1 MRKNTEYGA
10 SQEFVP
16 IREIR
21 DGIIQ
26 TSDGH
31 FVKILEISPVNFS
44 MLSAA
49 ERSNIVWSFASF
61 LKISPN
67 NLQLKIVTRK
77 ADAGKHVDAVR
88 KEKQGDGQRLKE
100 ISIEIADI
108 KDRSNP
114 DDSDAKKAEINTEI
128 EALSKESRIL
138 QEEMSTEGYKARQL
152 HSEEYIRLV
161 EQLSKFTAIT
171 RRFFLVYRYE
181 GKSVDYADVVS
192 DISRVERQARSYF
205 NACGNEILIHGGMD
219 EENMFA
225 AEVLYLIYNR
235 VKSTETP
242 FAEHVNDVILRRMAA
257 LHRPFDPD
265 HIPNIPVVD
274 FIAPNH
280 VSLYNRD
287 YIFIDD
293 VYYSFI
299 MVASD
304 GYLTQVPAGWLEP
317 IIDCGED
324 IDVDIFAHKEKKE
337 DILGSLRQRMKFNRI
352 SLSDKPDTDNDFEDV
367 EDALDAGYYIKRGL
381 TRRNED
387 FYYINIL
394 ITITAGNKNQLF
406 RKRENVVDMLRSV
419 DMKQFN
425 CMWRFEQAFISS
437 LPLCSLDKS
446 LYGAS
451 KRNVLTYGLASL
463 YPFVSFQICDDNGIL
478 LGINKQNRSLCVV
491 DIFNTH
497 VYKNANMCFLG
508 TTGGGKTFTLQMIAM
523 RMRMRGIQC
532 YVIAPDKGH
541 EMRRACNCIGGAY
554 IKISAGSR
562 YRINVMDIRPVN
574 DASDIAI
581 EGQEGAFSDSLL
593 AKKVQDL
600 KIFFTLLIPEMS
612 NVQEQLLDD
621 ALIKTYAKKGIT
633 HDNDSI
639 YLDDSKTALK
649 EMPILEDLYNEL
661 LENKRMSDIA
671 TVLNMLVHGS
681 ASNFNGRTNVDLE
694 NKYIVFDLT
703 ELTGKLRPV
712 GMYMVLDLVWSR
724 IKEDRTAKKAVFID
738 EIWRLVS
745 QNKDAAEW
753 VQELW
758 KTIRGYGGA
767 AVASTQDLVDFF
779 ALEDGRY
786 GRAIINNS
794 AINILKYL
802 QPNEA
807 AMVKKVMDLTD
818 SEYKALMRF
827 DRKEGL
833 FCVDSNRVE
842 VEFIPTDF
850 ERWLITTDRMELEKL
865 KAAGYREMIHI
876 A

>member
-1 MRKNTEYGA
+1 M
-10 SQEFVP
+10 
-16 IREIR
+16 
-21 DGIIQ
+21 
-26 TSDGH
+26 
-31 FVKILEISPVNFS
+31 NFS

-67 NLQLKIVTRK
+67 NLQMKIMTRK
-77 ADAGKHVDAVR
+77 ADAGNHVAAVQL
-88 KEKQGDGQRLKE
+88 EKQEVERRLAE
-100 ISIEIADI
+100 LNREIADI
-108 KDRSNP
+108 GARMGS
-114 DDSDAKKAEINTEI
+114 DDSEDKRAEDNARI
-128 EALSKESRIL
+128 ETLSQETRKL
-138 QEEMSTEGYKARQL
+138 QEEMASDGYKARQL

-161 EQLSKFTAIT
+161 EQLSRFTAIT

-181 GKSVDYADVVS
+181 GKSGDYADVVS

-205 NACGNEILIHGGMD
+205 SACGNEILTHGGMD

-225 AEVLYLIYNR
+225 AEVLYLLYNR
-235 VKSTETP
+235 AKSTGTS
-242 FAEHVNDVILRRMAA
+242 FAEHVNDIVLKRMAA
-257 LHRPFDPD
+257 LHRPYDPD
-265 HIPNIPVVD
+265 HIPDIPVVD

-293 VYYSFI
+293 TYYSFI

-324 IDVDIFAHKEKKE
+324 IDVDVFARKEKKE

-352 SLSDKPDTDNDFEDV
+352 SLADKQDTDTDFEDV

-394 ITITAGNKNQLF
+394 ITITASNKTQLF

-425 CMWRFEQAFISS
+425 CMWRFEQAFLSS

-446 LYGAS
+446 LFDAS
-451 KRNVLTYGLASL
+451 KRNALTYGLASL

-478 LGINKQNRSLCVV
+478 LGINKQNRSLCVA
-491 DIFNTH
+491 DIFDTRI
-497 VYKNANMCFLG
+497 YKNANMCFLG
-508 TTGGGKTFTLQMIAM
+508 TTGGGKTFALQMIAM

-532 YVIAPDKGH
+532 YIIAPDKGH

-600 KIFFTLLIPEMS
+600 KIFFTLLVPEMS

-621 ALIKTYAKKGIT
+621 ALIKTYAKKSIT
-633 HDNDSI
+633 HDNDSV
-639 YLDDSKTALK
+639 YQDDSKKTLK

-661 LENKRMSDIA
+661 LQNTQMGDVA

-681 ASNFNGRTNVDLE
+681 ASNFNGQTNVDL
-694 NKYIVFDLT
+694 NNRYVVFDLT

-738 EIWRLVS
+738 EIWRLIS

-758 KTIRGYGGA
+758 KTVRAYGGS
-767 AVASTQDLVDFF
+767 AVAATQDLVDFF
-779 ALEDGRY
+779 ALEEGRY

-807 AMVKKVMDLTD
+807 AMVKQVMDLTD
-818 SEYKALMRF
+818 SEYKAIMRF

-842 VEFIPTDF
+842 VEFIPTEF

-865 KAAGYREMIHI
+865 KASGYREMIHI